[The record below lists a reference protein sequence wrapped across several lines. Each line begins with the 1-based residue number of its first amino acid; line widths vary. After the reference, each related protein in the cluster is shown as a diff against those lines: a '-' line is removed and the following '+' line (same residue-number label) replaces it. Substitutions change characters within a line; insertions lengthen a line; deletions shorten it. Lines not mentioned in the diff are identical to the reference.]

1 MGNKDKRVSTGCL
14 VNKTKQHISILT
26 HVPSFLCIDC
36 FQTIFS
42 QKVTSAG
49 MEGTVCLHS
58 TGHLHLLLR
67 RSSKLC
73 DFTFCKDRTIR
84 ATKV

>member
-49 MEGTVCLHS
+49 MEGLCAYIQQGICICFSEGPVSCVT
-58 TGHLHLLLR
+58 LL
-67 RSSKLC
+67 
-73 DFTFCKDRTIR
+73 CKDRTIR
-84 ATKV
+84 ANKV